1 MISTIV
7 NNYQLSTVSK
17 NLFSAQFE
25 KKTTKK
31 SDRKF
36 VVIKIRHLG
45 GMIKS

>member
-25 KKTTKK
+25 KKQLKNQTGSLWSSKLDT
-31 SDRKF
+31 
-36 VVIKIRHLG
+36 
-45 GMIKS
+45 